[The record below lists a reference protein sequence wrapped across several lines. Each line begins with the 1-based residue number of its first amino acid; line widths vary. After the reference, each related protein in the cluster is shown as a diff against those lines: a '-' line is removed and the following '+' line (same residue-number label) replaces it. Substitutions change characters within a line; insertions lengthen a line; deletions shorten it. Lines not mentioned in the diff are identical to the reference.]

1 VQRDVEILGRHREQ
15 VLREILAGVGVELAA
30 HQAAD
35 VGELN
40 GGEPGAAAE
49 HHVLLGVRGAGKPRR
64 CLVRAH
70 QVVDGGRDHGC
81 QGVAHDDHLQP
92 VGERRPQHIV
102 VHLDGRPAGLR
113 RSRRGDTGQC
123 QQGGEHGRRPR
134 PVRS

>member
-1 VQRDVEILGRHREQ
+1 MLVGRPGEHARAQPREQQIRGLRQILRDFLLDRTALLFPLGRRVEHRAHAQRLDVQRDVEILGRHREQ

-64 CLVRAH
+64 RLIRAREI
-70 QVVDGGRDHGC
+70 VDRGGDHR
-81 QGVAHDDHLQP
+81 
-92 VGERRPQHIV
+92 GE
-102 VHLDGRPAGLR
+102 
-113 RSRRGDTGQC
+113 
-123 QQGGEHGRRPR
+123 
-134 PVRS
+134 